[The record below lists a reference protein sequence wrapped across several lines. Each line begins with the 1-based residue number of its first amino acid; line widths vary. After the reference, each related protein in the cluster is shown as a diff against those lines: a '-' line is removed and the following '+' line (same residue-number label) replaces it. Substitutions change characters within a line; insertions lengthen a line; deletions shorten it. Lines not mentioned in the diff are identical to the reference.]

1 MVRRARKAP
10 LFLTPEERE
19 ELTKLSRSRTA
30 PKRESERAS
39 ILLLYADGEPVTGIS
54 RRIGVAYQTIYNCID
69 KALAAGPK
77 TGLKDAYHRPRA
89 PVITPEAIAWVVSI
103 ACTKP
108 KEHDLA
114 AELWTLS
121 SLAGFIR
128 ERAIPEGHPCLAR
141 AAKATIWRI
150 LNAHDLKPHR
160 IQYYLERR
168 DPDFDRK
175 MQEVLVVYEEV
186 AIELKA
192 EEKQAKE
199 QGNDSKK
206 ADLLQESDP
215 STESALPA
223 PRPVYTVSVDEKP
236 GVQAI
241 ATTAPDLAP
250 VPGKY
255 SSFSRDYEY
264 VRHGTVSLLSGIDL
278 HDGHIFTQVHDRHRS
293 IEFISLLKELDEYY
307 PSESTIR
314 LILDNHS
321 AHISKETMAYL
332 ATRPGR
338 FTYVHTPT
346 HGSWLNIIES
356 VFSKMARSF
365 LRHIRVRSKAE
376 LKKRILQGVVEMN
389 AVPVIFR
396 WGQAK
401 KKAKAV

>member
-10 LFLTPEERE
+10 LTLTPEERQ
-19 ELTKLSRSRTA
+19 ELTELSRSRTA
-30 PKRESERAS
+30 QKRESERAT
-39 ILLLYADGEPVTGIS
+39 ILLLYADGEPVTEIS
-54 RRIGVAYQTIYNCID
+54 RRVGVAYQTIYNCID
-69 KALAAGPK
+69 KALAAGAK
-77 TGLKDAYHRPRA
+77 TGLKDAYHRPKA

-108 KEHDLA
+108 KEHGLA

-121 SLAGFIR
+121 SLARFVR
-128 ERAIPEGHPCLAR
+128 ERAISQGYSCLAR
-141 AAKATIWRI
+141 AAKATVWRI

-160 IQYYLERR
+160 IRYYLERR
-168 DPDFDRK
+168 DPDFERK

-186 AIELKA
+186 ALDLKQEEQQTNDQQSEVIQA
-192 EEKQAKE
+192 ENSQRANLPEPA
-199 QGNDSKK
+199 
-206 ADLLQESDP
+206 LQ
-215 STESALPA
+215 T

-241 ATTAPDLAP
+241 QNTAPDLLP
-250 VPGKY
+250 VAGKY
-255 SSFSRDYEY
+255 PSVSRDYEY
-264 VRHGTVSLLSGIDL
+264 IRHGTISLLSGIDL

-293 IEFISLLKELDEYY
+293 IEFISLLKELDAYY
-307 PSESTIR
+307 PQESQIR
-314 LILDNHS
+314 VILDNHS

-376 LKKRILQGVVEMN
+376 LKKRVLQGVAEMN
-389 AVPVIFR
+389 SAPVIFR
-396 WGQAK
+396 WGKAEK
-401 KKAKAV
+401 KVA